1 MSAQRASVWKMAPPW
16 NRNISDVPS
25 HIKLGWFTVNNNVS
39 LKVSS
44 LSPNANAS
52 CRSASE
58 FGLQIWYNLHV
69 FMIYSML
76 WLTWCFIRLDVLC
89 CHDNFFSESPFN
101 WDCLWLTTT
110 ATILCFC
117 SSSTHQRNALFL
129 PLILVSVLMFW
140 YQTSVADWFRSSLKN
155 TEFGIQS

>member
-58 FGLQIWYNLHV
+58 FGFQIWYNLHV
-69 FMIYSML
+69 FMIYSMF
-76 WLTWCFIRLDVLC
+76 WLTWCLIRLDVLC
-89 CHDNFFSESPFN
+89 CHDNFFLRVLSIEIVCGSPP
-101 WDCLWLTTT
+101 LPP
-110 ATILCFC
+110 LCFC

-129 PLILVSVLMFW
+129 SLILVPVLMFW

>member
-1 MSAQRASVWKMAPPW
+1 MAPPW
-16 NRNISDVPS
+16 NRNISDVSS

-52 CRSASE
+52 CRSVSE
-58 FGLQIWYNLHV
+58 FGFQIWYNLHV
-69 FMIYSML
+69 LDIQYV
-76 WLTWCFIRLDVLC
+76 LTDLVSHQIRCAVLPWQ
-89 CHDNFFSESPFN
+89 FFSESPFN
-101 WDCLWLTTT
+101 WDCLWLTTA

-117 SSSTHQRNALFL
+117 SSSTHHRNALFL
-129 PLILVSVLMFW
+129 PLILVPVLMLW